1 MESKRITTKFRILL
15 VALFL
20 FGASSSIAQTAKQLS
35 KAITVFNK
43 KGNQKGIDKLWSY
56 MDKEYKKDRN
66 PSLDAFETW
75 VQMEFIKY
83 QDNKGFWDAVMISV
97 EQEDS
102 TAEETDSLTASLMD
116 SFKNF
121 PKNYFIDVC
130 RKSTI
135 QSTSYTADIYLRS
148 FLVDYDPDTA
158 VSEKAKSYFEEGEE
172 FFGKEDYELAELNYR
187 KALNE
192 DSTYYKALLYLGD
205 TFWARE
211 DYDSAIV
218 YFIRAK
224 NMHPSLLEPR
234 KYIVD
239 ALMEQG
245 LYYRAK
251 KECLDAFTVYPG
263 FDMKY
268 RMQNILS
275 VENKF
280 MSYHRFNRFFYPND
294 IKNENQRDLRGVWY
308 TYSSSKNKI
317 SKYCNQDGIIEPNSE
332 TEDIYL
338 EVYSIRRMLK
348 KHEDELPENLK
359 FAYKMMEDGYLECY
373 VFISLF
379 HIDIYPQ
386 FKHYMSFE
394 ENRTKSLEFT
404 EKYLIETLVN

>member
-1 MESKRITTKFRILL
+1 MESKRIIVQLRILL
-15 VALFL
+15 AILVLS
-20 FGASSSIAQTAKQLS
+20 ASSTGMAQTAKQLS

-43 KGNQKGIDKLWSY
+43 KGNQEGIDKLWKY

-75 VQMEFIKY
+75 VQMEYIKF
-83 QDNKGFWDAVMISV
+83 QDNKVFWDAVMVYV
-97 EQEDS
+97 EEEDS
-102 TAEETDSLTASLMD
+102 TEEEIDSLSESLME

-121 PKNYFIDVC
+121 PENYFIDVC

-135 QSTSYTADIYLRS
+135 QSTSYTADMYLRAL
-148 FLVDYDPDTA
+148 LVDYDPDTLI
-158 VSEKAKSYFEEGEE
+158 SEKAKSYFEEGEE
-172 FFGKEDYELAELNYR
+172 FFQKEDYELAELNYR

-218 YFIRAK
+218 YFMRAK
-224 NMHPSLLEPR
+224 NMHPNLLEPR

-251 KECLDAFTVYPG
+251 KECLDAFMVYPG

-275 VENKF
+275 VENKY
-280 MSYHRFNRFFYPND
+280 MAYHRFNRFFYPND
-294 IKNENQRDLRGVWY
+294 INNADQRDLRGVWY
-308 TYSSSKNKI
+308 TYSASKDKI
-317 SKYCNQDGIIEPNSE
+317 SKYCNSDGIIEENGE
-332 TEDIYL
+332 TDDIYL
-338 EVYSIRRMLK
+338 EVYSFRRMLK
-348 KHEDELPENLK
+348 KHEDNLPENLK
-359 FAYKMMEDGYLECY
+359 FAYKMMEEGYLECY
-373 VFISLF
+373 IFISLF
-379 HIDIYPQ
+379 HVDIYPQ

-394 ENRTKSLEFT
+394 ENRTKSKEFT
-404 EKYLIETLVN
+404 EKYLIETYIE